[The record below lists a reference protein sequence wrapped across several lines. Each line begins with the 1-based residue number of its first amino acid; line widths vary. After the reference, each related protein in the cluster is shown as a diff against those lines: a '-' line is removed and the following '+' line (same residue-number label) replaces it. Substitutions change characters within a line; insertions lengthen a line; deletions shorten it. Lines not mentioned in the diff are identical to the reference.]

1 MGNSL
6 DERWWS
12 ADRRYSSLSG
22 TLTPL
27 LAMMEIRARGASAT
41 DERLYIVN
49 SWNPRRSLLA
59 VDHFVVCV
67 AKFRDRVG
75 DTCLVFCLHS
85 DGNTDGA

>member
-6 DERWWS
+6 DERSKS

-27 LAMMEIRARGASAT
+27 MAMMEIRARGASAA

-49 SWNPRRSLLA
+49 SWNPGRSPLA
-59 VDHFVVCV
+59 ADHFVV
-67 AKFRDRVG
+67 
-75 DTCLVFCLHS
+75 
-85 DGNTDGA
+85 